1 MRCTSTTWLALAGL
15 AGVLAMGG
23 EANAQGGPVELCAS
37 AELPYA
43 ETLEIALPDR
53 ADLSPQ
59 VLLSFRARIEARYES
74 GSAPALQVA
83 VNGLPTSIERL
94 RNKPAHYLYSG
105 NRHIAWFS
113 PGEAAWVLPYWPWE
127 RTDVAEG
134 FAHAFVLDIATLLRP
149 TDNVLSLQSVY
160 STDPAATVQV
170 AGVRLL
176 ATDDF
181 PRAPS
186 LAEPQVMAESAGLGE
201 FRRRALGYHAGA
213 EARLNTQIAYRP
225 EAGTVAPRASYAQ
238 EYDLEVDATGRIV
251 LTVGGDRYQAR
262 SYVRAGG
269 GTWLGI
275 GGDETAGW
283 AEYVADGMTVSAQT
297 DALSL
302 NREVLRHDACV
313 EVRDTLTNRTGADL
327 PVVLVH
333 ALDVGDVSGI
343 REFRISGQ
351 LQRRF
356 WASTSPTE
364 GRRTA
369 ATPTAYVERAG
380 SAIGLVMED
389 DALRNQGSFLVWD
402 GTVAIGDDLFYLP
415 PGASYTFVWKLFPL
429 AEPGYY
435 GLVNALRHGWDLFGH
450 IPGLFGFVHPT
461 STERM
466 YEDVRLEGPEQR
478 AAWLAD
484 TGIDVAAAGAMIPFA
499 DGTPGM
505 LYGNEE
511 IDDLRTGLQPFVDW
525 REAARAHGAQVKCIP
540 YMDVHLCRLVG
551 ERTLADLEARL
562 PGALIRDAWGEP
574 VAYRPGWLYNV
585 LPTLA
590 NAAGRHLMDALPLY
604 VDELGFDGI
613 YLDEW
618 DHSRA
623 RISFSHEDGMS
634 ALLDEDGRI
643 VRRVGLVPL
652 MARDFQVAFVGE
664 LVAREATIFANQFDG
679 TLATAQLP
687 VVHFAEP
694 YGSYDSY
701 LLAAAQC
708 CRTPLAL
715 NVKATQGIWQDTK
728 EYLKRGLLLCY
739 YWKYFH
745 GDHVLKRCFP
755 ITVREVHPGYVIGD
769 DRIVTCAS
777 GSFTLGRDAP
787 LTAYVYGGPDGTLRS
802 VVSQNATV
810 RGHSAVTLALTDDQ
824 IAVVLEE
831 GAE

>member
-1 MRCTSTTWLALAGL
+1 MRQAAMRMTLAAV

-23 EANAQGGPVELCAS
+23 EAAAQGGPVELCAS
-37 AELPYA
+37 AELA
-43 ETLEIALPDR
+43 CGEALELALPDR
-53 ADLSPQ
+53 AELGTQ
-59 VLLSFRARIEARYES
+59 VLLSFRARIQARYQT

-94 RNKPAHYLYSG
+94 RNKPAHYLFSG
-105 NRHIAWFS
+105 DRRVDWFS
-113 PGEAAWVLPYWPWE
+113 PAEAAWVLPYYAWE

-134 FAHAFVLDIATLLRP
+134 LVHAFVLDITDLLRP
-149 TDNVLSLQSVY
+149 AGNGLSFLSVY
-160 STDPAATVQV
+160 GTDPAATVQL
-170 AGVRLL
+170 ADVRLL

-181 PRAPS
+181 RRAPS
-186 LAEPQVMAESAGLGE
+186 LAEPQVMTESAGLGQ

-225 EAGTVAPRASYAQ
+225 HAGIVAPRASYAQ
-238 EYDLEVDATGRIV
+238 DYDLRMDATGGIA
-251 LTVGGDRYQAR
+251 LAVGGDRYETR
-262 SYVRAGG
+262 SHLRAGG
-269 GTWLGI
+269 GPWLSI
-275 GGDETAGW
+275 GGGDAAGW
-283 AEYVADGMTVSAQT
+283 AEYAAEDMNVRARTAELE
-297 DALSL
+297 LS
-302 NREVLRHDACV
+302 RGVLRHDSCV

-327 PVVLVH
+327 PVVVVH
-333 ALDVGDVSGI
+333 ALDVGPVPGI
-343 REFRISGQ
+343 REFRLSGQ
-351 LQRRF
+351 LQHRF
-356 WASTSPTE
+356 WASTSPIE

-369 ATPTAYVERAG
+369 ATPTAYVERDG

-402 GTVAIGDDLFYLP
+402 STVAIGNDLFYLA

-435 GLVNALRHGWDLFGH
+435 GLVNALRHDWDLFGY
-450 IPGLFGFVHPT
+450 IPGLFGFVHPW
-461 STERM
+461 SEERM
-466 YEDVRLEGPEQR
+466 YEDVRLEGPEQK

-484 TGIDVAAAGAMIPFA
+484 TGIDVAATGAMIPFA
-499 DGTPGM
+499 DGKPGM

-525 REAARAHGAQVKCIP
+525 REAVRAHGAQVRCIP
-540 YMDVHLCRLVG
+540 YMDVHLVRLVG

-562 PGALIRDAWGEP
+562 PGALIRDAWGDP
-574 VAYRPGWLYNV
+574 VAYRTGWLYNV
-585 LPTLA
+585 LPTLD
-590 NAAGRHLMDALPLY
+590 NAAGRHLMDALRLY

-623 RISFSHEDGMS
+623 RISFSHDDGMS
-634 ALLDEDGRI
+634 ALLDENGRI
-643 VRRVGLVPL
+643 VRKVGLVPL
-652 MARDFQVAFVGE
+652 LARDFQVAFVGE
-664 LVAREATIFANQFDG
+664 LVARAATIFANQFDG

-777 GSFTLGRDAP
+777 GTFTLGRDVP
-787 LTAYVYGGPDGTLRS
+787 LTAYVYAGPDGTLQTT
-802 VVSQNATV
+802 VPANATV
-810 RGHSAVTLALTDDQ
+810 DGHRAVALSLTDDE
-824 IAVVLEE
+824 IAVIIEE
-831 GAE
+831 GAP